1 MQMERI
7 RMKSIRMKN
16 GFTNEVKNGFQI
28 KNIRNEKYTDETY
41 INEKYT
47 NEKVYEQK
55 VYK

>member
-1 MQMERI
+1 
-7 RMKSIRMKN
+7 MKSIRMKN